1 VVTLQELRV
10 TGEAFSET
18 PLVCKESRTTCMP
31 LVLACCRVG
40 VSDDDLLEVSVNEG
54 NMVEEL
60 DDLLTSAA
68 NKETRSEWSK
78 VGQ

>member
-1 VVTLQELRV
+1 MVPLQELRI
-10 TGEAFSET
+10 TAEAFSET
-18 PLVCKESRTTCMP
+18 PLVRKESQTTCMP
-31 LVLACCRVG
+31 LVLACCGVG

-60 DDLLTSAA
+60 DDLLTSTAD
-68 NKETRSEWSK
+68 EDTRSEWSK